1 MTEKLL
7 LLEAAGMRRTTPKF
21 QKKMSFR
28 SKSREHFR
36 GNLPLLVTSAG

>member
-7 LLEAAGMRRTTPKF
+7 LLEAAEMRRTTPKF
-21 QKKMSFR
+21 QKKRNFW
-28 SKSREHFR
+28 SKFAKHLR